1 MRSMVVR
8 VVEQTGYGGVLHVD
22 VSLPYVAELID
33 GVK

>member
-8 VVEQTGYGGVLHVD
+8 VVEQNGYGGVLHVD